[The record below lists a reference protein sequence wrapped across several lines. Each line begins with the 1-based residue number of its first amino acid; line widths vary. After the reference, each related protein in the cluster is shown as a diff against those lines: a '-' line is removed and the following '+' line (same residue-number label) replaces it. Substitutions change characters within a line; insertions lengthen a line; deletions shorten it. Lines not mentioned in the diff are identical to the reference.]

1 MSNRFEFTAD
11 AINRRCPLVGPDEG
25 VRRRVYWDA
34 SLRGFG
40 LVVGKTH
47 RSFIA
52 QKDIGGRSVRVTIGR
67 FPEWTPQ
74 FARKEA
80 RQVLA
85 QMDRG
90 IDPNA
95 EKRARAESQRRREW
109 QTFTLAQAIDEHI
122 ANMEAKGTV
131 ERSREMVRT
140 ELERHLGDWLNKP
153 LAGLRRKECVE
164 RHRRIT
170 VSAGPVAANRAMHM
184 LRAVYNSA
192 RRLYEQL
199 PPHPVEGI
207 TFNKQRRR
215 REPIAWA
222 DLPAWWAKVEGLENP
237 VRRDLQRTLL
247 FTGLRS
253 TDARTIR
260 WEHIDFD
267 AGTIHRPR
275 PKGGEDRAFTVPLC
289 AYLLDALAR
298 RRMDNLRYFST
309 DQGWV
314 FPARDREG
322 RVVHVREPKEQ
333 RYDESGTKKVQY
345 LPSPHRLR
353 DTFATA
359 CLEAGIG
366 ATETKILLN
375 HALPDGDVTE
385 GYQRPSTEHLRGCV
399 GAVAAF
405 LLERAGQAAEGAGR
419 AATA

>member
-1 MSNRFEFTAD
+1 MSNRFEFTQD
-11 AINRRCPLVGPDEG
+11 AINRRCPLVAKDEG
-25 VRRRVYWDA
+25 VRRRVYWDNT
-34 SLRGFG
+34 LRGFG

-47 RSFIA
+47 RSFVA

-67 FPEWTPQ
+67 FPEWTSQ
-74 FARKEA
+74 QARKEA

-95 EKRARAESQRRREW
+95 EKRERAQAQRRREW
-109 QTFTLAQAIDEHI
+109 QTFTLAQAIDEHV
-122 ANMEAKGTV
+122 ANMEAKDTV
-131 ERSREMVRT
+131 ERSRDMVRS
-140 ELERHLGDWLNKP
+140 ELERHLGDWLKKP
-153 LAGLRRKECVE
+153 LADIRRKDCIE

-170 VSAGPVAANRAMHM
+170 TNSGPVAANRALSI

-199 PPHPVEGI
+199 PPHPVEGV
-207 TFNKQRRR
+207 TFNKQHRKRS
-215 REPIAWA
+215 PIAWT
-222 DLPAWWAKVEGLENP
+222 DLPEWWAKVEGLDNT
-237 VRRDLQRTLL
+237 VRRDLQFTLL

-253 TDARTIR
+253 QDARTIR

-267 AGTIHRPR
+267 ARTLHRPK

-289 AYLLDALAR
+289 GHLCSILANR
-298 RRMDNLRYFST
+298 QMDNLRGFST

-314 FPARDREG
+314 FPTRDRDG

-333 RYDESGTKKVQY
+333 RYDTSGKKIQY

-375 HALPDGDVTE
+375 HALPNGDVTE
-385 GYQRPSTEHLRGCV
+385 GYQRPSAEHLRGCV
-399 GAVAAF
+399 DAVAAF
-405 LLERAGQAAEGAGR
+405 LLERVGPGASESGQAASA
-419 AATA
+419 